1 MSKIPRHEQGQ
12 ARTYEALVAL
22 ACRYGR
28 PDDDADRWARA
39 VLRGREIGA
48 LARRGAM
55 TKVGR
60 RLLARELRE
69 R

>member
-1 MSKIPRHEQGQ
+1 MRKIPRNEQGQ

-28 PDDDADRWARA
+28 EAADAERWAQA
-39 VLRGREIGA
+39 VVRGREIGA

-55 TKVGR
+55 TKTGR